1 MARKMLY
8 LLKLHNEL
16 NRMMVN
22 LIFAELI
29 SSAYGIP
36 MDITAAL
43 QYGWKLGRE
52 LCNATGVILTLSG

>member
-1 MARKMLY
+1 
-8 LLKLHNEL
+8 
-16 NRMMVN
+16 MMVN

-43 QYGWKLGRE
+43 QYGWKLGKG
-52 LCNATGVILTLSG
+52 LCNATGVILTLSGK